1 MFKYTSNKITII
13 DFGFSQI
20 LSMMMIQLTP
30 IVSKSKCKRCKPQK
44 VIWTK
49 FMITD
54 GSNFDKQ
61 CSDAHFVPLL
71 FYYYCKALFQL
82 TYFRFH
88 DKRLKGYKIMSI
100 LSMIKQCQ
108 SHYYIF
114 LTMYDLF
121 WWKK

>member
-1 MFKYTSNKITII
+1 MFKYSSNKITII

-54 GSNFDKQ
+54 GSNFVNQ
-61 CSDAHFVPLL
+61 CSDAHFVPFLS
-71 FYYYCKALFQL
+71 YYYCKTFKHISDL
-82 TYFRFH
+82 YFC
-88 DKRLKGYKIMSI
+88 KSKE
-100 LSMIKQCQ
+100 
-108 SHYYIF
+108 
-114 LTMYDLF
+114 
-121 WWKK
+121 